1 MGSAARYLPQCRR
14 WRRRQLF
21 HGWGYFCYAE
31 ALQKSGEPRSAFSL
45 FLYIETANDLNYIQ
59 IMSENK
65 KTIQEKKNAPPV
77 TQDFAVAPR
86 KTPSG
91 GEVWLFTAGGRVV
104 NVTTSNSSASIM
116 DDALKIYSPAL
127 ERLAKR

>member
-1 MGSAARYLPQCRR
+1 M
-14 WRRRQLF
+14 
-21 HGWGYFCYAE
+21 
-31 ALQKSGEPRSAFSL
+31 
-45 FLYIETANDLNYIQ
+45 FLYIETAKDLNYIQ

-65 KTIQEKKNAPPV
+65 KTNQEKKNAPPV
-77 TQDFAVAPR
+77 TRDFAVSPR

>member
-1 MGSAARYLPQCRR
+1 MLRPRAGEALHGGN
-14 WRRRQLF
+14 F
-21 HGWGYFCYAE
+21 HGWGYAE
-31 ALQKSGEPRSAFSL
+31 ALQKSGEPRAAFSL
-45 FLYIETANDLNYIQ
+45 FLCIETAKGLNYIQ
-59 IMSENK
+59 VMSENK

-77 TQDFAVAPR
+77 TQDFAVVPR

-91 GEVWLFTAGGRVV
+91 EEVWLFTAGGRVV